1 MTLIFAQ
8 CNPVSKLGKKEY
20 LLIKNTITIEKQQ
33 KGKSKVKANYE
44 TIADL
49 EDYLQQRP
57 NTKMLGIFKFH
68 LGAYNFT
75 TRRRRKQKS
84 DDTDPSFTK
93 KIETDIQKIVGEPP
107 VLSDSVLIAKT
118 VRQMKL
124 YLYNKG
130 YFNNQVNDSTVYLNY
145 LKHDG
150 GKARVYYT
158 IIPGPQYTIGK
169 LSYQIRDLGIASKLN
184 KDEKVSLIQIGSSYD
199 ENTLNKERERI
210 VKELKNLGYFF
221 FSKGYISFEADTTLN
236 GHSIGL
242 TLKIDPFKEKSKSET
257 VERNHRRY
265 RIGKIFI
272 QPDFYPAEEHRRL
285 DTVSFNGYHFL
296 VIPGSVNEARDQ
308 NGYVKF
314 NTIIRKTFM
323 RKDEYFMIDKFDN
336 TYKHLA
342 SLNIFKFINIQFQ
355 RTDNEGEL
363 NCLIQLNPIP
373 QHTIQIEAEGTNAS
387 GNLGIAENF
396 IYRNKNM
403 FKGAE
408 LFEASI
414 KTALEAQKVFT
425 DNEQTIDDLGL
436 FNTIEAGP
444 EVKIKFPRLLFPVK
458 EERIPKRYDPKS
470 TLNLLYNYQ
479 QRADYTRWIWEG
491 GLSYAWKESQ
501 RKTHVLSPVNVSSVK
516 IKEDSPIL
524 DSAFA
529 NAFLRNS
536 FTDHFIAAT
545 RYSFIYTSQR
555 LNKKVNFTYFRGN
568 IEVAGNALRAAS
580 GFTSAEAD
588 TGGVYSVFGI
598 DYSQYVRA
606 DLDVRNYNFINQHS
620 TIVFRFAAGL
630 GFPYGNSSV
639 MPFEKSFF
647 SGGANGLRAWQAR
660 NIGPGAYNGDINFDQ
675 IADIKLEANIESRFE
690 FIGPLE
696 GAAFIDAGNIW
707 LTHDDVQRDGAQFK
721 FNSFYNEIAI
731 GAGLGIRLNYDYF
744 IIRVDVAM
752 PVKDPS
758 KPVGKRWVVDNASFD
773 DINYNLG
780 IGYPF

>member
-1 MTLIFAQ
+1 MTLLFVQ

-20 LLIKNTITIEKQQ
+20 LLVKNTIMIQKPG
-33 KGKSKVKANYE
+33 KGKTAIKDSYE

-49 EDYLQQRP
+49 ENYLQQKP
-57 NTKMLGIFKFH
+57 NTKLLGIFKFH

-75 TRRRRKQKS
+75 TRRRKKKES
-84 DDTDPSFTK
+84 DGKDPSFTE

-107 VLSDSVLIAKT
+107 VLSDSNRIAKT

-130 YFNNQVNDSTVYLNY
+130 YFNNQVTDSIVYFNY

-158 IIPGPQYTIGK
+158 VTPGPQYTIGK
-169 LSYQIRDLGIASKLN
+169 LSYEIRDSGISSMLKRE
-184 KDEKVSLIQIGSSYD
+184 EKTSLIQIGSSYN
-199 ENTLNKERERI
+199 ERTLDAERERI
-210 VKELKNLGYFF
+210 VKEIKNLGFFF
-221 FSKGYISFEADTTLN
+221 FSKSFISFVADTTLD
-236 GHSIGL
+236 GHSIAL
-242 TLKIDPFKEKSKSET
+242 TLTIDQFKDRSKKKPE
-257 VERNHRRY
+257 VLNHRRY
-265 RIGKIFI
+265 KIGKIFI
-272 QPDFYPAEEHRRL
+272 QPDFYPTEEQRRL
-285 DTVSFNGYHFL
+285 DTVSYNGYHFL
-296 VIPGSVNEARDQ
+296 VIPGSVNESGDQ

-314 NTIIRKTFM
+314 NTIVRKVFM
-323 RKDEYFMIDKFDN
+323 RSNEYFKIDNFDN

-342 SLNIFKFINIQFQ
+342 ALNIFKFINIQFQ
-355 RTDNEGEL
+355 RTDTIGEL
-363 NCLIQLNPIP
+363 NCIIQLNPIP
-373 QHTIQIEAEGTNAS
+373 QHTIQIEAEGTHAS

-396 IYRNKNM
+396 IYRNKNL

-425 DNEQTIDDLGL
+425 DNEQIIDELGL
-436 FNTIEAGP
+436 FNTVEAGA
-444 EVKIKFPRLLFPVK
+444 EVKLKFPRLLFPVK
-458 EERIPKRYDPKS
+458 EERIPKRYNPIS

-479 QRADYTRWIWEG
+479 LRADYTRWIWEG
-491 GLSYAWKESQ
+491 GLSYEWKESQ
-501 RKTHVLSPVNVSSVK
+501 RKTHILSPVNVSSVK
-516 IKEDSPIL
+516 IQEDSPIL
-524 DSAFA
+524 DSTIA

-536 FTDHFIAAT
+536 FTDHFIAGT

-555 LNKKVNFTYFRGN
+555 LNKKVNFTYFKGN
-568 IEVAGNALRAAS
+568 LEVAGNVLRGAS
-580 GFTSAEAD
+580 SLTNAVAD
-588 TGGVYSVFGI
+588 TGGVFSVFGI
-598 DYSQYVRA
+598 AYSQYVRA
-606 DLDVRNYNFINQHS
+606 DVDVRNYYFINQHS
-620 TIVFRFAAGL
+620 TVVFRFAAALGL
-630 GFPYGNSSV
+630 PYGNSRV

-707 LTHDDVQRDGAQFK
+707 LTREDIERPGAQFQ

-752 PVKDPS
+752 PIKDPS
-758 KPVGKRWVVDNASFD
+758 QPVGQRWVIGNASFE